1 MLPLNR
7 SRNRSR
13 FFGLAVPQ
21 SSLDLDFLSGTLDP
35 RITFTRAS
43 SGTFFGSNGLLQTAA
58 NDVPRFDYDPV
69 TRAARGLL
77 IEEQR
82 TNLLTWSE
90 DFGNAVWTTNRVTVS
105 ADAATAPSGTLSA
118 DNLVATAVLG
128 DHGMSASIATV
139 APGTSVTS
147 SVFVRKAE
155 YRYAYL
161 WLDNASGIGQ
171 TLELDFDTGITRFT
185 RTDTTN
191 YSGVTSTVSNIGGGW
206 FRISI
211 SATTTYSIAQLR
223 VYMSPT
229 AWVSG
234 NFGTPQF
241 TGDGTSGILLWGA
254 QLEAGAFPTSYIPTT
269 SATAT
274 READTAVMTGT
285 NFSSWFNATEGT
297 ILSEALITGYTVP
310 AANFPLIASL
320 NDGTANNFVE
330 VGYLT
335 SSLSSLVVRTEN
347 VEQVGMYPSVGAVQT
362 RKIAG
367 VYRINDFAVSA
378 NGGVTQTDV
387 SGTVPTVDRLR
398 FGERTATSGT
408 SINCLNGHIRRIVYW
423 PVRISNTQL
432 RRITA

>member
-1 MLPLNR
+1 MLPLTR

-13 FFGLAVPQ
+13 FFGLAIPQ
-21 SSLDLDFLSGTLDP
+21 SALDLDFLSGTLDP

-43 SGTFFGSNGLLQTAA
+43 SGTFFGSNGLLQTAS

-69 TRAARGLL
+69 TLAARGLL

-90 DFGNAVWTTNRVTVS
+90 NFGDAAWGKTNVSVTTNTAVAPDGTSTADKLIESAVSGVHRLFVNVALANNTTYTAYVYAKAAERRYLGFKSGIAGQPEPVFDLQTGTVASGVGFIESVGNGWYRCGHTVT
-105 ADAATAPSGTLSA
+105 SGTSTPYLA
-118 DNLVATAVLG
+118 YWTILT
-128 DHGMSASIATV
+128 
-139 APGTSVTS
+139 GTT
-147 SVFVRKAE
+147 FAGE
-155 YRYAYL
+155 
-161 WLDNASGIGQ
+161 
-171 TLELDFDTGITRFT
+171 
-185 RTDTTN
+185 
-191 YSGVTSTVSNIGGGW
+191 
-206 FRISI
+206 
-211 SATTTYSIAQLR
+211 TY
-223 VYMSPT
+223 
-229 AWVSG
+229 
-234 NFGTPQF
+234 

-269 SATAT
+269 TTALT
-274 READTAVMTGT
+274 RSMDVASMTGT
-285 NFSSWFNATEGT
+285 NFSSWFNASEGT
-297 ILSEALITGYTVP
+297 ILSEALISGYTVP
-310 AANFPLIASL
+310 AANFPLITSL

-362 RKIAG
+362 RKIVG

-398 FGERTATSGT
+398 FGERIATSGT